1 MSAAKPRAATKASEA
16 VLAYLQNRMPAYP
29 FDPKIDGEFVLELVE
44 DFAEIDILEET
55 KGFRWFYCQQ
65 PPQRRSARLS
75 LRRWLA
81 NARRRQSRVK
91 DTEASGS

>member
-1 MSAAKPRAATKASEA
+1 MSAAKNRTAAKASDA

-29 FDPKIDGEFVLELVE
+29 FDPKIDGEFVRELVE

-81 NARRRQSRVK
+81 NARRRQAGAK
-91 DTEASGS
+91 DTNARGS

>member
-1 MSAAKPRAATKASEA
+1 MSAAKPKVATKTSHA
-16 VLAYLQNRMPAYP
+16 VLAYLQERMPAYP
-29 FDPKIDGEFVLELVE
+29 FDPKIDDEFVRELVE
-44 DFAEIDILEET
+44 DFNEIDILEET

-81 NARRRQSRVK
+81 NARRRQSGVQGT
-91 DTEASGS
+91 DAGS

>member
-1 MSAAKPRAATKASEA
+1 MSAAKPATKTSHA
-16 VLAYLQNRMPAYP
+16 VLAYLQERMPAYP
-29 FDPKIDGEFVLELVE
+29 FDPKIDDEFVRELVE
-44 DFAEIDILEET
+44 DFTEIDILEET

-81 NARRRQSRVK
+81 NARRRQSSVQGT
-91 DTEASGS
+91 DAGS